1 MSLAAHLFERLHR
14 ARFYR
19 ELHAE
24 AVALVGPGEGR
35 GGDDTPG
42 RWLDV
47 GAGPGLVARLAA
59 VNGWRAT
66 ALDPDPAMIERAE
79 AMNAEAHPRGEPTV
93 AAVVG
98 GLDDLAG
105 RLPAD
110 VVSAASLLVVLPD
123 RPAVLDRLLAA
134 VAPGGIC
141 LVVETT
147 EAMTIP
153 RALARL
159 ARVGWGEG
167 GWLLL
172 LWAFARRGAR
182 HLADDD
188 LIRPGWSVVRHD
200 LLDGMVA
207 ARVLRRVE

>member
-1 MSLAAHLFERLHR
+1 MSLAARLFDRLHR

-24 AVALVGPGEGR
+24 AVSLVGPGEGR
-35 GGDDTPG
+35 GGEGTAG
-42 RWLDV
+42 HWLDV

-59 VNGWRAT
+59 GKGWSAT
-66 ALDPDPAMIERAE
+66 ALDPDPAMIARAE
-79 AMNAEAHPRGEPTV
+79 ALNAEASTRREPTV

-98 GLDDLAG
+98 GLEDLR
-105 RLPAD
+105 RLPAAA
-110 VVSAASLLVVLPD
+110 VVSAASLLMVLPD
-123 RPAVLDRLLAA
+123 RPAALDQLLAA
-134 VAPGGIC
+134 VAPGGTC

-147 EAMTIP
+147 EAMTIS

-167 GWLLL
+167 GWLLV

-182 HLADDD
+182 HLVDDD
-188 LIRPGWSVVRHD
+188 FIRPGWSVTRHD

-207 ARVLRRVE
+207 ARLLRRAE